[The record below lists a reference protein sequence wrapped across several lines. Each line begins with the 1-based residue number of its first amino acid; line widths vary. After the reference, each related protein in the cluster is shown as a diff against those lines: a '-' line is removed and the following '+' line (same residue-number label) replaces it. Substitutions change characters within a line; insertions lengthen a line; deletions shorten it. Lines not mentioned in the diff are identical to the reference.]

1 MPTMPIEAD
10 AHAHLYAVHAPDDAF
25 DAAVRHLTAPVR
37 ALWLTEAAGC
47 RFFRALAR
55 GEVPCSRWSGAVCP
69 EDPSAVRMERSGDG
83 AEVFVIAGRQIVAR
97 ERVEILAWGRDA
109 EVPDGLSA
117 AETVEAVR
125 AAGATPA
132 LAWAPGKWMFAR
144 AAVVEALL
152 RRFEPAALWLCDSSL
167 RPPGWPEPAPMRR
180 ARGEGRPVLAGT
192 DPLPFPGEERR
203 QGQYAIRLEGAFDA
217 RQPAVSMLRLAAA
230 GPAELI
236 GARSGWVDVF
246 RRLRRHAAARHARAR

>member
-1 MPTMPIEAD
+1 MRIEVD
-10 AHAHLYAVHAPDDAF
+10 AHAHLYPVHSPDAAF
-25 DAAVRHLTAPVR
+25 DAAVRRLPASVR

-47 RFFRALAR
+47 HFFRALAS
-55 GEVPCSRWSGAVCP
+55 GEVPCSRWSGATCA
-69 EDPSAVRMERSGDG
+69 EDPAAVRMQRREDG
-83 AEVFVIAGRQIVAR
+83 AAVFVIAGRQIVTR
-97 ERVEILAWGRDA
+97 ERVEILAWGGDA
-109 EVPDGLSA
+109 VVPDGLSA

-152 RRFEPAALWLCDSSL
+152 RRFDPAALWLCDSSL

-203 QGQYAIRLEGAFDA
+203 QGQYAVRLEGAFDA
-217 RQPAVSMLRLAAA
+217 RQPSLSMLRLAAA

-246 RRLRRHAAARHARAR
+246 RRLRRHAAARRSSR